1 MSPDLVVDTARGWLG
16 TPYRHLSATKHA
28 GCDCL
33 GLIRGVWAE
42 LYGALPEVPN
52 YRADARDHRDL
63 LAAAEQRLAL
73 AEPGAGTIVIFR
85 LGAAPRHCGIMTA
98 PDRLIHAQERI
109 GVVEANLTDGWARRV
124 VGCFAFP
131 ETF

>member
-1 MSPDLVVDTARGWLG
+1 MSPEIIVEAARGWVG
-16 TPYRHLSATKHA
+16 TPYRHLSATKGA

-52 YRADARDHRDL
+52 YRADTRDHRDL
-63 LAAAEQRLAL
+63 LAAAEARLAR
-73 AEPGAGTIVIFR
+73 AEMVAGAIVLFR
-85 LGAAPRHCGIMTA
+85 LGSVPRHCGIMTG
-98 PDRLIHAQERI
+98 PGRFIHAQERI
-109 GVVEANLTDGWARRV
+109 GVVEANLTEGWAKRV

-131 ETF
+131 GV